1 MDDRKLTS
9 EESIIQGYLAPL
21 AAGHAGALG
30 LKDDCAVVAPS
41 AGCEFVL
48 KTDAIAESVHF
59 FSDDRP
65 ADIGWKAL
73 AVNVSDLAAKG
84 ARPVGYLMSLSFPAA
99 PTRQWMADF
108 AAGLGEAQSAFGMHL
123 LGGDT
128 DRRPGPISITPTVIG
143 EVETGRAVRRT
154 TARAGDVA
162 YVSGTIGD
170 ARLGLMLRQRPE
182 LAVRWGL
189 APHDAE
195 VLTARF
201 LRPAPRLALV
211 AALRSSARAA
221 MDVSDGLAKDL
232 DRMCRASAVAA
243 TIDAVRLPLSP
254 AFRIVRER
262 DPDAASAALFA
273 GDDYEILA
281 AVPPDAAGAFEAAAV
296 SSGLLV
302 TAVGRFREHVRDEAA
317 VVLRDENGSEAPLAP
332 IGWDHF

>member
-1 MDDRKLTS
+1 MGDCKLVS
-9 EESIIQGYLAPL
+9 EEAIIQGYLAPL

-30 LKDDCAVVAPS
+30 LKDDCAVLAPS

-48 KTDAIAESVHF
+48 KTDAIAEGVHF
-59 FSDDRP
+59 LSDDRP

-99 PTRQWMADF
+99 PSRQWMADF

-128 DRRPGPISITPTVIG
+128 DRRPGPISITPMVIG
-143 EVETGRAVRRT
+143 EVEAGRTVRRT

-182 LAVRWGL
+182 LAATWGL
-189 APHDAE
+189 GPHDAE
-195 VLTARF
+195 ALTARY
-201 LRPAPRLALV
+201 LRPVPRLALV
-211 AALRSSARAA
+211 AALQSCARAA

-243 TIDAVRLPLSP
+243 TIDAMRLPLSP

-281 AVPPDAAGAFEAAAV
+281 AIPPESATAFEAAATAGGV
-296 SSGLLV
+296 PV
-302 TAVGRFREHVRDEAA
+302 TAVGHFRAAGRNGAA
-317 VVLRDENGSEAPLAP
+317 VTLRDEKGSETALEST
-332 IGWDHF
+332 GWDHF